1 MIKACL
7 NGDRT
12 RADNP
17 GVPITPAELADAAAA
32 AVQAGADALHFHPRG
47 ADELESLHWPDIRA
61 AVDAVR
67 AACPG
72 VPLGVSTREPIVPD
86 LTERLRLIADWQS
99 GPDFASVNF
108 HEPGAA
114 QVADLLLARG
124 IAVEAGLF
132 TPQAAAA
139 YLEWSGPTLRILIEA
154 IPGISPG
161 PDGPTAAETILVA
174 LPTTDTPVLVHGEAH
189 WTWPT
194 LHWARTQGHHLRLGL
209 EDTLTTPTGAPATST
224 AHLFSFL

>member
-32 AVQAGADALHFHPRG
+32 AVQAGADALHLHPRG

-61 AVDAVR
+61 AVEAVQ

-86 LTERLRLIADWQS
+86 LAERLRLIAEWQP

-108 HEPGAA
+108 HEPGAT

-132 TPQAAAA
+132 TPEAAAT
-139 YLEWSGPTLRILIEA
+139 YLAWSGPTHRILIEA

-161 PDGPTAAETILVA
+161 PDGPTAAQTILAA
-174 LPTTDTPVLVHGEAH
+174 LPTTDVPILVHGEAH

-209 EDTLTTPTGAPATST
+209 EDTLTTPTGEPATST
-224 AHLFSFL
+224 AHLFSYL